1 MPRKKKQRVQE
12 EVTVATDMMH
22 VNFLSPGQFVV
33 ANDGEFRRV
42 VRIDPVLDC
51 DSPNLQSNE
60 VVAYLD
66 HDGKSVATYLKGE
79 VRVKAA

>member
-12 EVTVATDMMH
+12 EVIVSTDVVQ

-33 ANDGEFRRV
+33 ANDGEFRQV
-42 VRIDPVLDC
+42 MRIDPVLDC
-51 DSPNLQSNE
+51 RHPKLQSNE

-66 HDGKSVATYLKGE
+66 HGGKTIPTYLKGE